1 MRPIRRRISAAT
13 LSAALALLS
22 AACTDWNSDGRGG
35 PWVQSSSG
43 PAGSQAGSDAAA
55 TAGLKVWDTWKA
67 PEADAS
73 PDASPDAGTSDADE
87 AIDSYEPATADSADG
102 AIADAG
108 LSDTDDGGV
117 TYTLDGKG
125 DFVGWPELPV
135 DVPPPDTAVEPDA
148 FGDSEADTQADGEA
162 DAGVDTQADSEADTS
177 VDTQADVE
185 ADSGVDTQADSEAD
199 AGLDTQADV
208 EADAGF
214 DAQFDADPDTGVDAQ
229 VDTEADISADTQGD
243 TQVDADLDALADA
256 QPDSGVDAAADA
268 GSLPDG
274 AMAPDWQGY
283 PELPYSADADIY
295 GGAIGSCL
303 SIYLYQQEFCGVNNP
318 TAACIASV
326 AKDGSL
332 FAQFQFEP
340 LRECQTAVCTDLCA
354 AATDKACMEGCI
366 VNYCAA
372 PFLACTSNGAQGGQ
386 SCSDAWKCSKQ
397 YPDKLLTISAKCY
410 SAASP
415 VAQQQFSA
423 VIGCVGQPQ
432 SKACITEVAA
442 CFADPAAPTQSCS
455 ATLACMNGCNNEE
468 ICNFTCLGQ
477 ANAQAVSLIDDIWTC
492 QLNVCVPKCA
502 GSADPACTDDCL
514 KNECQSQLV
523 QCLVN

>member
-1 MRPIRRRISAAT
+1 M
-13 LSAALALLS
+13 S
-22 AACTDWNSDGRGG
+22 AACTDWSSDGSGG
-35 PWVQSSSG
+35 PWVQSSGGS
-43 PAGSQAGSDAAA
+43 AGAEAGSDAAA

-67 PEADAS
+67 PVADAS
-73 PDASPDAGTSDADE
+73 PDASADASPDAGTSDADE
-87 AIDSYEPATADSADG
+87 AIDSYEPATADTADG
-102 AIADAG
+102 AFADTG
-108 LSDTDDGGV
+108 LSDTDDGAA

-148 FGDSEADTQADGEA
+148 FADSEADAPADTEA
-162 DAGVDTQADSEADTS
+162 DAGVDTQADVEADAGVDTQVDIEADAGVDS
-177 VDTQADVE
+177 QADVEPDGGVDTQADVGADTGFDSQVDAQVDADFDALPDAQADAV
-185 ADSGVDTQADSEAD
+185 ADSGVD
-199 AGLDTQADV
+199 G
-208 EADAGF
+208 
-214 DAQFDADPDTGVDAQ
+214 
-229 VDTEADISADTQGD
+229 
-243 TQVDADLDALADA
+243 
-256 QPDSGVDAAADA
+256 AADG

-303 SIYLYQQEFCGVNNP
+303 SMYLYQQEFCGVNNP
-318 TAACIASV
+318 TADCIASV

-366 VNYCAA
+366 VKHCAA
-372 PFLACTSNGAQGGQ
+372 PFLACTSNGAQGAQ

-410 SAASP
+410 SAAAP

-432 SKACITEVAA
+432 SKACIPEVAA
-442 CFADPAAPTQSCS
+442 CFADPASPTQTCS
-455 ATLACMNGCNNEE
+455 ATLTCMNGCNNDE

-477 ANAQAVSLIDDIWTC
+477 ANAQAVSLIDDIWSC
-492 QLNVCVPKCA
+492 QLNTCVPKCA

-514 KNECQSQLV
+514 KNECQTQLV

>member
-1 MRPIRRRISAAT
+1 
-13 LSAALALLS
+13 LWAALALLS
-22 AACTDWNSDGRGG
+22 AACTDWNSDGSGG

-43 PAGSQAGSDAAA
+43 SAGADQGPDAAG
-55 TAGLKVWDTWKA
+55 TAGLKAWDTWKA
-67 PEADAS
+67 PEVGADAS
-73 PDASPDAGTSDADE
+73 PDAGADAGTGDAEE
-87 AIDSYEPATADSADG
+87 AIDSYEPATADTADG
-102 AIADAG
+102 ALADTG
-108 LSDTDDGGV
+108 LADTDDAAA

-148 FGDSEADTQADGEA
+148 FADSEADAPADTEADIGVDAQADTEADIGVDAQADVEA
-162 DAGVDTQADSEADTS
+162 DAGVDTQAD
-177 VDTQADVE
+177 VE
-185 ADSGVDTQADSEAD
+185 ADAGVDTQADIEAD
-199 AGLDTQADV
+199 AGFDTQADV
-208 EADAGF
+208 EADAG
-214 DAQFDADPDTGVDAQ
+214 VDAQ
-229 VDTEADISADTQGD
+229 VDTEADTSVDTQVD

-256 QPDSGVDAAADA
+256 QPDAVADSGGDTAADG

-283 PELPYSADADIY
+283 PDLPYSADADIY

-303 SIYLYQQEFCGVNNP
+303 SMYLYQQEFCGVNNP
-318 TAACIASV
+318 TADCIASV

-386 SCSDAWKCSKQ
+386 SCADAWKCSKQ

-423 VIGCVGQPQ
+423 VIGCVGEPQ
-432 SKACITEVAA
+432 SDVCITEVAA
-442 CFADPAAPTQSCS
+442 CFADPASPTQSCS
-455 ATLACMNGCNNEE
+455 ATLTCMNGCNNDE
-468 ICNFTCLGQ
+468 ICNFTCLGK
-477 ANAQAVSLIDDIWTC
+477 ANAQAVSLIDDIWSC
-492 QLNVCVPKCA
+492 QLNLCVPKCA